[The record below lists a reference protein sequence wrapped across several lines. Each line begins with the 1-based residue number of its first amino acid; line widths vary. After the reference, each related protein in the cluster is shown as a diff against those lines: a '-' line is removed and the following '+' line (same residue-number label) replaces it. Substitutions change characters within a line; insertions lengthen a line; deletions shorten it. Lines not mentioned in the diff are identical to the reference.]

1 MLKLDTSKIKLQGVN
16 WYNESQFAGAEK
28 VTSGPSNEAL
38 GIKNIALYDR
48 SDDNAFANAD
58 IEFEN
63 GVRVR
68 GTIWLTKDKNHL
80 RLGFYQDFDEASGKY
95 YAREVMHMPLE
106 IQAQVLRYASTK
118 AMSVDVPVVTAP
130 PATAP
135 ASAPAT
141 QASTEVA
148 DATAEV
154 FSELGQQTFDPAMF
168 ANMTSEQI
176 SALFKK

>member
-118 AMSVDVPVVTAP
+118 AMTVDVPVVKAP
-130 PATAP
+130 P

-141 QASTEVA
+141 QASTEVTQ
-148 DATAEV
+148 ATEEV

>member
-118 AMSVDVPVVTAP
+118 AMTVDVPVVKAEPAP
-130 PATAP
+130 
-135 ASAPAT
+135 
-141 QASTEVA
+141 ASTEVA